1 MMTLSSSSSSSLSC
15 SWYSRYTVR
24 VQPVSNKILKQ
35 VSTVH
40 SKTLQSDTIA
50 ARSPRGRWRG
60 MRDECTS
67 PLHLHQGSRGLLAR
81 PSTLPS
87 ASYLDNSVRTSRP
100 QGHHHLDLSRHAKS
114 GKNLQMCSFCLGK
127 ISAHK
132 EGVIVPQKK
141 GWKRLKS
148 AWAPQISVEAK
159 LYYTSSLDGVW
170 IKIKKVWINPNN
182 SHDSLDRSKIRPSQ
196 APTNHPSEFF
206 GHITFSVPS
215 IKL

>member
-1 MMTLSSSSSSSLSC
+1 MSLSSSSSSSLSC

-40 SKTLQSDTIA
+40 SKTLQSDTIV
-50 ARSPRGRWRG
+50 ARSPRGRWRR

-81 PSTLPS
+81 ASALPS

-114 GKNLQMCSFCLGK
+114 GKIGKCVLFALGRLVHTK
-127 ISAHK
+127 RCNNAS
-132 EGVIVPQKK
+132 
-141 GWKRLKS
+141 KRLKS
-148 AWAPQISVEAK
+148 A
-159 LYYTSSLDGVW
+159 
-170 IKIKKVWINPNN
+170 
-182 SHDSLDRSKIRPSQ
+182 
-196 APTNHPSEFF
+196 
-206 GHITFSVPS
+206 
-215 IKL
+215 

>member
-1 MMTLSSSSSSSLSC
+1 MTRVDHLGLVWPCSILSTFLLTAGALCTLSVHP
-15 SWYSRYTVR
+15 TVR

-67 PLHLHQGSRGLLAR
+67 PLHLHQGTRGLLAR

-100 QGHHHLDLSRHAKS
+100 QGHHQLDLGRHAKS
-114 GKNLQMCSFCLGK
+114 GKIGKCVLFALGRL
-127 ISAHK
+127 AHTK
-132 EGVIVPQKK
+132 RCNNAS
-141 GWKRLKS
+141 KRLKS
-148 AWAPQISVEAK
+148 A
-159 LYYTSSLDGVW
+159 
-170 IKIKKVWINPNN
+170 
-182 SHDSLDRSKIRPSQ
+182 
-196 APTNHPSEFF
+196 
-206 GHITFSVPS
+206 
-215 IKL
+215 

>member
-1 MMTLSSSSSSSLSC
+1 MTLSSSSSSSLSC

-24 VQPVSNKILKQ
+24 VQPVSNKIPKQ

-67 PLHLHQGSRGLLAR
+67 PLHLHQGTRGLLAR
-81 PSTLPS
+81 PSALPS

-170 IKIKKVWINPNN
+170 IKIKKNN
-182 SHDSLDRSKIRPSQ
+182 SHNSLDQSKL
-196 APTNHPSEFF
+196 NNLNFKLFF
-206 GHITFSVPS
+206 YVVYMTHKAS
-215 IKL
+215 ILPLFKKNFR

>member
-1 MMTLSSSSSSSLSC
+1 MSLSSSSSTSLSC

-50 ARSPRGRWRG
+50 ARSPRGRWRR

-81 PSTLPS
+81 ASTLPS

-100 QGHHHLDLSRHAKS
+100 QGHHHLDLGRHAKS
-114 GKNLQMCSFCLGK
+114 GKNWQMCTFCLEK
-127 ISAHK
+127 ISTHK
-132 EGVIVPQKK
+132 KRRNNASKK
-141 GWKRLKS
+141 G
-148 AWAPQISVEAK
+148 ENAK
-159 LYYTSSLDGVW
+159 NQP
-170 IKIKKVWINPNN
+170 K
-182 SHDSLDRSKIRPSQ
+182 
-196 APTNHPSEFF
+196 
-206 GHITFSVPS
+206 GH
-215 IKL
+215 KLV

>member
-1 MMTLSSSSSSSLSC
+1 MTLSSSSSSSLSC

-67 PLHLHQGSRGLLAR
+67 PLHLHQGTRGLLAR

-87 ASYLDNSVRTSRP
+87 ASYLDNSVRTSQP

-114 GKNLQMCSFCLGK
+114 GKNWQMCSFCLQK

-132 EGVIVPQKK
+132 KGVIVPQKK
-141 GWKRLKS
+141 GEN
-148 AWAPQISVEAK
+148 A
-159 LYYTSSLDGVW
+159 
-170 IKIKKVWINPNN
+170 
-182 SHDSLDRSKIRPSQ
+182 
-196 APTNHPSEFF
+196 
-206 GHITFSVPS
+206 
-215 IKL
+215 